1 MVWVPW
7 HRHGWRAKGGA
18 NATLPTAMQRLLRT
32 STTLGLVITCGLG
45 LRSQSDVATPSK
57 MPTPRCRALVF
68 GDPDKTSPPEQLAL
82 MERSI
87 AGVAAAFAAHA
98 FEVELVPTEG
108 LSGAVVRERLA
119 EYQRTLTSEDTF
131 VLYSHSH
138 GGPLGTFFFGWVKF
152 ADRILALPARNVIV
166 LTMSCQSGTL
176 TDKLLAHKAEWEG
189 RGAAGRSLVVLTP
202 VDANQNAGPS
212 PEPGIGNPFTHAVIT
227 ALQGDA
233 DGCTGRERNGR
244 IELQELVDHVLAV
257 TRAKSRDQ
265 SHRPQFAG
273 EFPAGAALVTMT
285 PKAAVPPRDTAAPA
299 APGLAPTELPAPA
312 ALRAVTAWTIES
324 RILGERRRVFVA
336 PPPGYDTNSSA
347 RYPVLYL
354 LDGGIDEDLVH
365 VVEAV
370 HFGCTWDLL
379 RPMFVVGIENTDR
392 RRDMTEP
399 TEVEAERE
407 SAPRAGGAARFRE
420 FLRTELL
427 PAVRARF
434 PTDGR
439 DALIG
444 ESLAGLFV
452 ASTFVETPD
461 LFDDYIALSPSL
473 WWNGRAV
480 VRRARERL
488 AALADV
494 KANVY
499 LASANETD
507 IVGAVEDFV
516 GVLRGQAPAGVT
528 LEYHPMPAEFHDTV
542 FRAAAP
548 RALRRLFGRSD

>member
-1 MVWVPW
+1 M
-7 HRHGWRAKGGA
+7 
-18 NATLPTAMQRLLRT
+18 LPTTMQRHLRRAAALALMVAC
-32 STTLGLVITCGLG
+32 SLE
-45 LRSQSDVATPSK
+45 LRGQADIATPPK
-57 MPTPRCRALVF
+57 VPPARCRLLVF
-68 GDPDKTSPPEQLAL
+68 GDPSKSSPPEQLAL

-87 AGVAAAFAAHA
+87 AGVAAAFAAHG
-98 FEVELVPTEG
+98 FEVDLVPTED
-108 LSGAVVRERLA
+108 LSASVVRERLA
-119 EYQRTLTSEDTF
+119 EYERTLTSEDTF

-138 GGPLGTFFFGWVKF
+138 GGPLGTFFGGWVWF
-152 ADRILALPARNVIV
+152 AERILALPARNVVV
-166 LTMSCQSGTL
+166 LTMSCQSGML
-176 TDKLLAHKAEWEG
+176 TDRLLARKAKWEG
-189 RGAAGRSLVVLTP
+189 RRALGRSLVVLTP
-202 VDANQNAGPS
+202 VDASQNAGPS

-227 ALQGDA
+227 AVQGDA
-233 DGCTGRERNGR
+233 DGCSGRERNGR
-244 IELQELVDHVLAV
+244 VELQELVDHVLAV

-265 SHRPQFAG
+265 SYHPQFAG
-273 EFPAGAALVTMT
+273 VFPAEATFVTVTPQAAAPPHGA
-285 PKAAVPPRDTAAPA
+285 PEPA
-299 APGLAPTELPAPA
+299 APGLAPTGLPAPA

-324 RILGERRRVFVA
+324 RVLGERRRAFVA
-336 PPPGYDTNSSA
+336 PPPGYDANATA

-370 HFGCTWDLL
+370 HFGCKWDLL
-379 RPMFVVGIENTDR
+379 QPMFVVGIENTDR
-392 RRDMTEP
+392 RRDLTEP
-399 TEVEAERE
+399 TEVEAER
-407 SAPRAGGAARFRE
+407 AAVPRAGGAARFRE
-420 FLRTELL
+420 FLRAELM

-452 ASTFVETPD
+452 AATFVEAPE

-473 WWNGRAV
+473 GWNGRAV
-480 VRRARERL
+480 VRRAGDRL
-488 AALADV
+488 PALADA

-499 LASANETD
+499 LATADEAD

-516 GVLRGQAPAGVT
+516 GVLRQQLPAGIT

-548 RALRRLFGRSD
+548 RALRRLFGRRN